1 MLYKYLQQ
9 LEDTGEIM
17 IKANSKIL
25 VIQGGEKLNGTV
37 AINGSK
43 NAALYAIAASL
54 LTEDEVIYYNVPEI
68 SDILSMKQILQSLG
82 AKINVTSEYVKI
94 CAANINKTS
103 LSKDLSIKLRAS
115 ILVLAPLLA
124 KHGKVDCFLPGGDD
138 IGERPIDIHI
148 DGLNKLGAKVNIE
161 GNKLIASVDNFVA
174 NKIVFDYPSVLGTIN
189 LLFAACTASGDTQL
203 ENVAT
208 EPEVIMLIDML
219 NKMGADIQGSGSQT
233 LLIHG
238 VKKLHGT
245 KVKVIPD
252 RIEAGTLM
260 MCIAATNGK
269 GHLTNLEHDHMSS
282 IIEKLR
288 DANINIIEEDDS
300 LIIDASNK
308 ITPVNVQSVPY
319 PGFPTDLQ
327 APVATLLTQ
336 ASGVSVIHE
345 RVFDNRL
352 LYIKEINLMGANIQV
367 DNQKI
372 YINGPSI
379 LEGKNIRALDVRAGA
394 AAIIA
399 GLIAKGETR
408 ISELHHIDRG
418 YSNIDFQLKTLGA
431 NIIRMDIRS

>member
-1 MLYKYLQQ
+1 MVKV
-9 LEDTGEIM
+9 
-17 IKANSKIL
+17 NSEEL
-25 VIQGGEKLNGTV
+25 VIQGGEKLDGTI

-54 LTEDEVIYYNVPEI
+54 LTEDEVTYYNVPEI
-68 SDILSMKQILQSLG
+68 SDVLSMKQILQSLG
-82 AKINVTSEYVKI
+82 AKIDITSEYVKI
-94 CAANINKTS
+94 CSADVDKVS
-103 LSKDLSIKLRAS
+103 LSKDLSVKLRAS
-115 ILVLAPLLA
+115 ILILAPLLA
-124 KHGKVDCFLPGGDD
+124 RHGLAECFLPGGDD

-148 DGLNKLGAKVNIE
+148 DGLNKLGAKVEIE
-161 GNKLIASVDNFVA
+161 GNKLVASVDRFLA

-189 LLFAACTASGDTQL
+189 LLFAACLATGETQL

-208 EPEVIMLIDML
+208 EPEVLMLIEML
-219 NKMGADIQGSGSQT
+219 NNMGADIQGGGSQT

-238 VKKLHGT
+238 VQELHGT
-245 KVKVIPD
+245 EIKVIPD

-260 MCIAATNGK
+260 MCIAVTNGK
-269 GHLTNLEHDHMSS
+269 GHLTNLAYDHMGS

-288 DANINIIEEDDS
+288 DANIHIIEEDDS

-336 ASGVSVIHE
+336 ASGLSVIHE

-352 LYIKEINLMGANIQV
+352 LYIKEINLMGANIQI

-399 GLIAKGETR
+399 GLVAKGETR
-408 ISELHHIDRG
+408 ISALHHIDRG

-431 NIIRMDIRS
+431 NITRMDIRS

>member
-1 MLYKYLQQ
+1 MVKV
-9 LEDTGEIM
+9 
-17 IKANSKIL
+17 NSEEL
-25 VIQGGEKLNGTV
+25 VIQGGEKLDGTI

-54 LTEDEVIYYNVPEI
+54 LTEDEVTYYNVPEI
-68 SDILSMKQILQSLG
+68 SDVLSMKQILQSLG
-82 AKINVTSEYVKI
+82 AKIDITSEYVKI
-94 CAANINKTS
+94 CSADVDKVS
-103 LSKDLSIKLRAS
+103 LSKDLSVKLRAS
-115 ILVLAPLLA
+115 ILILAPLLA
-124 KHGKVDCFLPGGDD
+124 RHGLAECFLPGGDD

-148 DGLNKLGAKVNIE
+148 DGLNKLGAKVEIE
-161 GNKLIASVDNFVA
+161 GNKLVASVDRFLA

-189 LLFAACTASGDTQL
+189 LLFAACLATGETQL

-208 EPEVIMLIDML
+208 EPEVLMLIEML
-219 NKMGADIQGSGSQT
+219 NNMGADIQGGGSQT

-238 VKKLHGT
+238 VQELHGT
-245 KVKVIPD
+245 EIKVIPD

-260 MCIAATNGK
+260 MCIAVTNGK
-269 GHLTNLEHDHMSS
+269 GHLTNLAYDHMGS

-288 DANINIIEEDDS
+288 DANIHIIEEDDS

-336 ASGVSVIHE
+336 ASGLSVIHE

-352 LYIKEINLMGANIQV
+352 LYIKEINLMGANIQI

-399 GLIAKGETR
+399 GLVAKGETR
-408 ISELHHIDRG
+408 MSALHHIEAIAILIF
-418 YSNIDFQLKTLGA
+418 NLKH
-431 NIIRMDIRS
+431 